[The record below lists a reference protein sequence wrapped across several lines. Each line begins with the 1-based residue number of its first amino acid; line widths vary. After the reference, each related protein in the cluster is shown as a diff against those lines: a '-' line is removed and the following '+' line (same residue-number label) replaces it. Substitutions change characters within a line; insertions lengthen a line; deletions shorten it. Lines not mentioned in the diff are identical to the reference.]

1 MSISLIDVEAVM
13 PKKVVLNDYFGEEEA
28 RQKNR
33 MFSGT
38 IERRHMEREEMAS
51 DYFAQAAQNI
61 FSRLNLDPQSDV
73 DMILTNVS
81 IPDESITAESVTE
94 FKVSLPAVPFRNKSS
109 LVFKFRSK
117 PFVPKLKSTTVTG
130 IVLSV
135 TVVTLLLSSNVVAE
149 TLRLKV
155 PV

>member
-81 IPDESITAESVTE
+81 IPDESFTGCGAVVNKK
-94 FKVSLPAVPFRNKSS
+94 FKVRQNGFLTCTIRDVFHFCICWMLQKHILK
-109 LVFKFRSK
+109 LVK
-117 PFVPKLKSTTVTG
+117 PK
-130 IVLSV
+130 VL
-135 TVVTLLLSSNVVAE
+135 
-149 TLRLKV
+149 
-155 PV
+155 